1 MHSLLHAASTGACL
15 CRPKNDFLS
24 VELWAITCYFNPV
37 GYRRRLANYRLFR
50 QCLKIPL
57 VTVELSLDDGFQ
69 LGPEDADI
77 LVQLRG
83 SDIMW
88 QKERL
93 LNVALKSVPENCR
106 KIAWLDCDVIFA
118 AEDWPKRASQALDQ
132 HVLVHLFQ
140 ERYNLPRDVMPDQ
153 LVDGDRS
160 RVADSVVFRTV
171 MGQAIPED
179 FCLADAPL
187 KRRST
192 AGLAWASRRE
202 SLDEHGLYD
211 ACILGGADRAI
222 LCAAL
227 GKPDYGAQAL
237 IMSERR
243 ATHYYTW
250 ARGYAEAVR
259 GRVGHI
265 GGRLYHL
272 WHGDL
277 ENRQYAARQKIL
289 ERFDFD
295 PYYDI
300 ALDEGGC
307 WRWDS
312 DKTELHQ
319 VVREYF
325 GSRKEDGEEATRAC
339 NQRLLCRSTSRL

>member
-1 MHSLLHAASTGACL
+1 MFESHSHS
-15 CRPKNDFLS
+15 
-24 VELWAITCYFNPV
+24 LWAITCYFNPV
-37 GYRRRLANYRLFR
+37 GYRRRLSNYRFFR

-57 VTVELSLDDGFQ
+57 VTVELSLEDDFELSFG
-69 LGPEDADI
+69 DADI
-77 LVQLRG
+77 LLQLRG
-83 SDIMW
+83 NDIMW

-118 AEDWPKRASQALDQ
+118 DENWTERASQALDQ

-140 ERYNLPRDVMPDQ
+140 ERCNLPRDVMPDQ
-153 LVDGDRS
+153 LIDGNES
-160 RVADSVVFRTV
+160 PMADSVMFRTV
-171 MGQAIPED
+171 MGKSIPED

-192 AGLAWASRRE
+192 AGLAWASQRE
-202 SLDEHGLYD
+202 PLMEHGLYD

-237 IMSERR
+237 AMSKRR
-243 ATHYYTW
+243 AAHYYSW
-250 ARGYAEAVR
+250 ARAYAKAVD

-277 ENRQYAARQKIL
+277 ENRQYSARQKIL

-295 PYYDI
+295 PYSDI
-300 ALDEGGC
+300 ALDVEGC

-312 DKTELHQ
+312 DKAKLHQ

-325 GSRKEDGEEATRAC
+325 GSRKEDGEDPARTREERFLCHAT
-339 NQRLLCRSTSRL
+339 SET

>member
-1 MHSLLHAASTGACL
+1 MFES
-15 CRPKNDFLS
+15 RPQD
-24 VELWAITCYFNPV
+24 LWAITCYFNPV

-57 VTVELSLDDGFQ
+57 VTVELSLGAGFQ
-69 LGPEDADI
+69 LNPGDADI
-77 LVQLRG
+77 LLQIHG
-83 SDIMW
+83 KDILW

-93 LNVALKSVPENCR
+93 LNIALKSVPKNCG
-106 KIAWLDCDVIFA
+106 KIAWLDCDVIF
-118 AEDWPKRASQALDQ
+118 ESDDWVERASQALDQ
-132 HVLVHLFQ
+132 FALVHLFQ
-140 ERYNLPRDVMPDQ
+140 ERCNLPRDVMPNQ
-153 LVDGDRS
+153 LIDGNWS
-160 RVADSVVFRTV
+160 LMADSVMFRKV
-171 MGQAIPED
+171 MGKSIPED
-179 FCLADAPL
+179 FFLADAPL

-192 AGLAWASRRE
+192 AGLAWASRKE
-202 SLDEHGLYD
+202 PLDEHGLYD

-227 GKPDYGAQAL
+227 GRPEYGAKAL
-237 IMSERR
+237 VMGELR
-243 ATHYYTW
+243 ATHYYAW
-250 ARGYAEAVR
+250 ARAYAKAVG

-265 GGRLYHL
+265 EGRLYHL

-295 PYYDI
+295 PYSDI
-300 ALDEGGC
+300 ALDEFGC

-312 DKTELHQ
+312 DKTELQQ

-325 GSRKEDGEEATRAC
+325 GSRKEDGEEATRTSDE
-339 NQRLLCRSTSRL
+339 RLLCGATSRL